1 MNNAQTEF
9 PRLIKIPVWG
19 QSAGLS
25 RTQSYAVAE
34 KFPPGVVVRLGHRLR
49 LNPERLK
56 AFLEAGGD
64 LSLTPRQSEELQG
77 RAVQ

>member
-19 QSAGLS
+19 QSACLS

-34 KFPPGVVVRLGHRLR
+34 KFPPGVVVRAKAARLLR
-49 LNPERLK
+49 QCSSEANAAAEWLLERIGNEGVSRPPER
-56 AFLEAGGD
+56 A
-64 LSLTPRQSEELQG
+64 
-77 RAVQ
+77 